1 MKKNKAYIKK
11 GRKNMVKVSE
21 NNSNSVV
28 RILKGSIISIITT
41 LILLIIFSAMLTY
54 TNINENTIP
63 TVIIICT
70 ALSILRG
77 SQVAT
82 SKIKKNG
89 ILNGALVGIIYIAF
103 LYIISSCITKN
114 FSLNNYS
121 IIMMLVSILIGGV
134 GGISGVHRT

>member
-1 MKKNKAYIKK
+1 
-11 GRKNMVKVSE
+11 MVKVSE

-54 TNINENTIP
+54 TNINENRIP

-70 ALSILRG
+70 ALSILIG
-77 SQVAT
+77 SQIAT

-134 GGISGVHRT
+134 GGIIGVNRK

>member
-1 MKKNKAYIKK
+1 
-11 GRKNMVKVSE
+11 MVEVSE

-54 TNINENTIP
+54 TNINENTMP

-70 ALSILRG
+70 ALSILIG
-77 SQVAT
+77 SQIAT

-134 GGISGVHRT
+134 GGIIGVNRK